1 MQLTLSELK
10 IPLSGA
16 ACALAAG
23 LLLGGAMQPHLY
35 DGDRPSG
42 PQMFA
47 DWAGKRSTGPFDP
60 GTTFVSYQGR
70 MPDYILGTDWKK
82 SMTLYDER
90 AAVSPPRD
98 VVREDPPEPP
108 MQTASLTS
116 ASLTRAAYE
125 EPAPA
130 PHTYPSLSGGRTPT
144 AAAAEDLA
152 VDDDTAPAVS
162 G

>member
-16 ACALAAG
+16 ACALVAG
-23 LLLGGAMQPHLY
+23 LLAGGAMQPHLD

-47 DWAGKRSTGPFDP
+47 DWAGARSTGPFDSS
-60 GTTFVSYQGR
+60 TTFVSYQGK
-70 MPDYILGTDWKK
+70 MPDYVLGTDWKR
-82 SMTLYDER
+82 SMTWSDER
-90 AAVSPPRD
+90 AAVSPPREI
-98 VVREDPPEPP
+98 VRDEAPPPP
-108 MQTASLTS
+108 MES

-125 EPAPA
+125 EPPAPAHAYPSLYGGQAPA
-130 PHTYPSLSGGRTPT
+130 PADEPT
-144 AAAAEDLA
+144 AEDA
-152 VDDDTAPAVS
+152 APAIT